1 MTTKTTY
8 GEIMLKIKTISIP
21 LTIIIGLFITG
32 CGGGSSSSS
41 STLIDAMDYMTPNKS
56 ISKLHKEYTEAAD
69 GSISL
74 QDFTTFH
81 YTKID
86 NIIRETVDEARSNDY
101 TTYQKSGD
109 TLEIK
114 DYENNTLVKT
124 TSRLANIDIKDNF
137 FTEVDD
143 DGDSTSCSYA
153 EKLASFT
160 TAYNIFSD
168 VIKFDC
174 TIVTTTNLTT
184 KFNLY
189 LAKNMGVI
197 HAKATTNGKTYKSSY
212 IGESLY
218 SLNTLAT
225 YNTSYARSVAVADNG
240 NTVFI
245 GDENGLIAL
254 DASNL
259 NNLTKLSS
267 INSGE
272 FTQIKL
278 SKDKKLLYAVD
289 GGNFLIIDISNKN
302 DLQIISSM
310 QMNGADS
317 FSLSDNE
324 TIAVIQDRD
333 VTQVINISNTSNI
346 IALFN
351 LKSGKS
357 ALSNDGQTLFYIS
370 PDSPKDIVI
379 YDINNSSNDFVS
391 TTRMPYDYPELLLSH
406 SGKELFV
413 SDQQNITVFNVA
425 NPNNISQLSTYNG
438 GHVESMQSKL
448 SLSTDDKTLFI
459 STEETLQLLN
469 ISDLKNIHTIAA
481 RSYGL
486 EDIGDVASTNN
497 KLFIADGANGLQ
509 VLEK

>member
-1 MTTKTTY
+1 MTTY
-8 GEIMLKIKTISIP
+8 GEIMLKIKTMSIP
-21 LTIIIGLFITG
+21 VTLLIGLFITG
-32 CGGGSSSSS
+32 CGGGSSSN
-41 STLIDAMDYMTPNKS
+41 TTVINAMDYLTPNKT
-56 ISKLHKEYTEAAD
+56 ISKLHKEYSEAT
-69 GSISL
+69 GSTIL
-74 QDFTTFH
+74 LGGFTTFH
-81 YTKID
+81 YTKIGH
-86 NIIRETVDEARSNDY
+86 IIRETIDEAAVNDF

-109 TLEIK
+109 TIEIK

-124 TSRLANIDIKDNF
+124 TSHLANIDINDNF

-143 DGDSTSCSYA
+143 EGDSTSCSYA
-153 EKLASFT
+153 EKLANFT
-160 TAYNIFSD
+160 NDYKIFAN
-168 VIKFDC
+168 VIKLDC
-174 TIVTTTNLTT
+174 TITTTNLTT

-189 LAKNMGVI
+189 LAKNMGII
-197 HAKATTNGKTYKSSY
+197 HSKATTNGKTYKSSY
-212 IGESLY
+212 IGEPLY
-218 SLNTLAT
+218 SLKSLAQ
-225 YNTSYARSVAVADNG
+225 YSTSYARSVAVADNG
-240 NTVFI
+240 NTVFV

-272 FTQIKL
+272 FSQIKL
-278 SKDKKLLYAVD
+278 SKNENLLYAVD
-289 GGNFLIIDISNKN
+289 GGHFLIIDISNRN
-302 DLQIISSM
+302 DIQIISSM

-324 TIAVIQDRD
+324 TIAVIQDLD
-333 VTQVINISNTSNI
+333 VTQVIDISNPSNMI
-346 IALFN
+346 TLFD

-357 ALSNDGQTLFYIS
+357 AVSNDGQTLFYIS
-370 PDSPKDIVI
+370 PDSPREIAI
-379 YDINNSSNDFVS
+379 YDLNNLGNDFIS
-391 TTRMPYDYPELLLSH
+391 PTRMPYDNPELLLSH

-413 SDQQNITVFNVA
+413 SDQQNITVFNVT

-448 SLSTDDKTLFI
+448 SLSADDKTLFI
-459 STEETLQLLN
+459 STEETLQLLD
-469 ISDLKNIHTIAA
+469 ISDLSNIHTIAA

-486 EDIGDVASTNN
+486 EDIGGVASTND